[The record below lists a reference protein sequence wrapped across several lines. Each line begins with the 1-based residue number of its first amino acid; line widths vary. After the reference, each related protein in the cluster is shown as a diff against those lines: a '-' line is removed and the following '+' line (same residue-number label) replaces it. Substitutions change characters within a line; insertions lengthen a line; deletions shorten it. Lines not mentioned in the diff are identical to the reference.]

1 MQGRHRVT
9 FGLGLLA
16 SDTPDQFVRLVRLA
30 EERGFST
37 IWVPDQKFFRE
48 CYAYL
53 TLAAVHTHHVRLATC
68 VTDPYTRHPAL
79 TAAAMSTVD
88 EIAGGRGIL
97 GIGAGSSGMGAMG
110 LKRVK
115 PAAAVRE
122 AVEVIRALW
131 RGGSVT
137 ATGNLIRFAGAGLD
151 FTSRADIPVYIAGRG
166 PQILELAGEIAE
178 GVIIGALASPP
189 TLDYAMRHIQTGQ
202 RRGGR
207 PPGCQEI
214 AIWLHTVLDADGARA
229 RDAVRP
235 MVVSVLVSSAPVLD
249 EIGVVLPD
257 ALRARIEKIPFGI
270 KSGAMQEAAPLVP
283 DDVLEHF
290 TVAGDGAFCRQRI
303 AALAN
308 AGVAHIAVNPKL
320 THGQTMEQ
328 FIETFAAEIISP
340 LRA

>member
-1 MQGRHRVT
+1 MPGTRRVT

-16 SDTPDQFVRLVRLA
+16 SDPPDQFVRLVRLA
-30 EERGFST
+30 EEWGFST

-53 TLAAVHTHHVRLATC
+53 TLAAVHTHHVRLGTC

-79 TAAAMSTVD
+79 TAAAMGTVD
-88 EIAGGRGIL
+88 EVARGRAVL
-97 GIGAGSSGMGAMG
+97 GIGAGSSGMGAMR

-115 PAAAVRE
+115 PAVAVRE
-122 AVEVIRALW
+122 AVDVIRALW

-137 ATGNLIRFAGAGLD
+137 ATGELIRFAGAGLD
-151 FTSRADIPVYIAGRG
+151 FTSRPDIPVYIAGRG

-189 TLDYAMRHIQTGQ
+189 TLGYAMRHIQTGQ
-202 RRGGR
+202 RRGRR
-207 PPGCQEI
+207 PPGSQEI
-214 AIWLHTVLDADGARA
+214 AIWLHTALDIDGARA
-229 RDAVRP
+229 RDAIRP

-249 EIGVVLPD
+249 ELGVVLSER
-257 ALRARIEKIPFGI
+257 LRARIGQIPFGI
-270 KSGAMQEAAPLVP
+270 KSDAMAEAAPLVP

-303 AALAN
+303 AALAE
-308 AGVAHIAVNPKL
+308 AGVAHIAVNPQL
-320 THGQTMEQ
+320 TRGQTMEQ
-328 FIETFAAEIISP
+328 FIETFADEIISP